1 MLSVQLTDICPSCK
15 LMILF
20 TKYKP
25 IPEPLFFVEKKGKK
39 ILLNSF
45 FFIPEPL
52 SSILINM

>member
-39 ILLNSF
+39 ILLN
-45 FFIPEPL
+45 
-52 SSILINM
+52 